1 MHQLEIKKVSYL
13 VLFSQIYNS
22 EMYALLLNRLISNHK
37 RFVSFP
43 SAIKTLMLSVIKKKL
58 GDTSLLYD
66 ERYLFE
72 YQQNFRERRE
82 GLAFLFEI
90 FNFE

>member
-1 MHQLEIKKVSYL
+1 
-13 VLFSQIYNS
+13 
-22 EMYALLLNRLISNHK
+22 MYAFLLNRLISNQN

-43 SAIKTLMLSVIKKKL
+43 SAIKTLMLPLIKKKL

-72 YQQNFRERRE
+72 YQQNYRESIE
-82 GLAFLFEI
+82 KLAFLFEI
-90 FNFE
+90 INFD